1 MSGAIQFA
9 GYSVTSIKSDCGWGS
24 SESSLSLGLVVD
36 PGNIAFG
43 VSADAGPDLSL
54 MLGLPATFA
63 MSSGF
68 SFQGILENFSQNGS
82 QSGLPLY
89 DAKLVDP
96 RFILSNYTIICKDYL
111 GVVTAPNVFNVYGA
125 LGYTGSSITPSGM
138 YFDII
143 RLGISQYTNN
153 PRANVIFGGAMMF
166 NGVRYG
172 VDLSE
177 IPQSYITINDFQQDL
192 LSMISSVCTQ
202 LGLDFFVELNG
213 YVIKIRTVSIYD
225 QVSTSTLQ
233 DLIVNG
239 MGNNVSSFS
248 RGISIAKDAVTSRMI
263 VGPNQEFMYFPKIG
277 SRYYGKDFNGL
288 PIFGQPAIITLFISS
303 TNGEPLPTISDEDY
317 TWKITKGSEKEPLQ
331 KSYGILTEI
340 VPVLIKENVLAN
352 LLGTNILTATLY
364 ELELANEVKMGK
376 GDGEGDIEEYL
387 KKYRYTLYV
396 ALGGDSGAKKGG
408 IAQRDDGFGELLK
421 QERAGL
427 VGIDDKEKNMKLLI
441 DALAETYGHMGF
453 AYPVGDEILVRKE
466 YGKLQFSREAV
477 SSAWFPEWEAGL
489 VYFNKGYN
497 INQLISSD
505 MRFKPF
511 LISGIE
517 VDKSFGWSAG
527 GYVVPS
533 DGGAEMILGNPAN
546 QFDFGY
552 PLMDRPGDPEFITD
566 KLCKYKYNTS
576 MQKLPYPIWNT
587 PMAVLK
593 SDTIDQQN
601 KIVAMAK
608 SSFGRKP
615 RSSRIQDAP
624 NNPLGAGIPVKDLT
638 QSYGPW
644 AAVGNVGKT
653 QVDLDSQLTP
663 WNWGSTKIMNDYA
676 RQTVAN
682 SLSKS
687 QLNEE
692 GDLTVTGLPT
702 TEFGNIMQFVGVS
715 ISAISISIDSKSGY
729 TTTYRFRR
737 FSPKFG
743 TFNQTRINQIKNF
756 SDTVKDVKSRVLE
769 TISATDYNI
778 NQLRLSAKIGLD
790 AMARVKKRQRDQKI
804 NSPHIWLMSATTLT
818 QTDNGNPTIFTKIQT
833 GDSDDAS
840 RFLYGRLGS
849 KINTA
854 AMSLDGLIR
863 PYYNYY
869 GSVGEIP
876 KDLEDEGQYLPVL
889 TDPENTG
896 SYLNTKSLN
905 PFGTL
910 SDVACIYANT
920 FNEGQNKENETLD
933 VENLKPFALRGPLML
948 SGWGFDRYTLKAVPK
963 VGKDRLSDPYPSS
976 QDDKKYIAQQTNS
989 FKTGPVDLVWDEGR
1003 GVWTNN
1009 SVANFSVAG
1018 TGLVKTGE
1026 FGSGY
1031 VYTDLNNGVLKKSN
1045 SPVVVKIFNGSGRD
1059 WSGSGTNAVKKVI
1072 GFFDANL
1079 NTWFGFPVELSASGQ
1094 TEDVPY
1100 IHSVTCS
1107 GSSLLVEKKVMK
1119 FKNGLLKEVVASGS
1133 GTGTTTTTI
1142 TSTTAGF

>member
-1 MSGAIQFA
+1 MSGSIQFA

-54 MLGLPATFA
+54 MIGLPATFA

-153 PRANVIFGGAMMF
+153 PGANVIFGGAMMF
-166 NGVRYG
+166 AGVRYA

-177 IPQSYITINDFQQDL
+177 IPNSYITINDFQQDL
-192 LSMISSVCTQ
+192 LSMVSSVCTQ

-225 QVSTSTLQ
+225 QVSTSALQ
-233 DLIVNG
+233 DFIVNG
-239 MGNNVSSFS
+239 SGNNVSSFS
-248 RGISIAKDAVTSRMI
+248 RGISIAKDATTSRMI

-288 PIFGQPAIITLFISS
+288 PIFGQPALITLFMSS
-303 TNGEPLPTISDEDY
+303 LNDKPLPTTSDNDVD
-317 TWKITKGSEKEPLQ
+317 WKVTQGGEKPTQ

-340 VPVLIKENVLAN
+340 VPVLIKDNTLAR
-352 LLGTNILTATLY
+352 LLGTNIFTATLY
-364 ELELANEVKMGK
+364 ELEFANEIKSGK
-376 GDGEGDIEEYL
+376 GDGDGDLGEYL
-387 KKYRYTLYV
+387 KKYRYSVYV
-396 ALGGDSGAKKGG
+396 ALGGSDGRREVA
-408 IAQRDDGFGELLK
+408 RDDGFAFLLQK
-421 QERAGL
+421 ERRGL
-427 VGIDDKEKNMKLLI
+427 IQGDDLEDNIKLFI

-453 AYPVGDEILVRKE
+453 AYPVGDEILVRQE

-477 SSAWFPEWEAGL
+477 GSAWFPEWEAGL
-489 VYFNKGYN
+489 VTFNDGYN

-511 LISGIE
+511 LISGVK
-517 VDKSFGWSAG
+517 VDKSIGWSAG

-546 QFDFGY
+546 QADFGY
-552 PLMDRPGDPEFITD
+552 PYMDGQSFITNEGCIYRYD
-566 KLCKYKYNTS
+566 TS
-576 MQKLPYPIWNT
+576 MKKFPYPVWNT

-601 KIVAMAK
+601 KLVSMGRPG
-608 SSFGRKP
+608 FGTKFKP
-615 RSSRIQDAP
+615 PTIQDAP

-663 WNWGSTKIMNDYA
+663 WNWGSTRIMNDYA

-692 GDLTVTGLPT
+692 GDLTITGLPT

-715 ISAISISIDSKSGY
+715 ISAISITIDSKSGY
-729 TTTYRFRR
+729 STTYRFRR

-756 SDTVKDVKSRVLE
+756 SDTVKDVKSRILE
-769 TISATDYNI
+769 TVSATDYDI
-778 NQLRLSAKIGLD
+778 AQLRLSARIGLD
-790 AMARVKKRQRDQKI
+790 ALNRVKRKQRNLKL
-804 NSPHIWLMSATTLT
+804 NSPHIWFMSATDIT
-818 QTDNGNPTIFTKIQT
+818 QTDNGNPTIITKIQT
-833 GDSDDAS
+833 GDSDDAE
-840 RFLYGRLGS
+840 RFLYGRLGPTV
-849 KINTA
+849 NTA

-876 KDLEDEGQYLPVL
+876 KELENVGEYLPAL
-889 TDPENTG
+889 TDPQNTG
-896 SYLNTKSLN
+896 SYLNTRSLN

-933 VENLKPFALRGPLML
+933 LVNLKPFALRGPLML
-948 SGWGFDRYTLKAVPK
+948 SGWGFDRYTLQAVPK
-963 VGKDRLSDPYPSS
+963 VGKDRISEPYPSS
-976 QDDKKYIAQQTNS
+976 QDNKELIVQQTNS

-1009 SVANFSVAG
+1009 SVATFSVEG

-1031 VYTDLNNGVLKKSN
+1031 IYSNFNGSKLTKLGT
-1045 SPVVVKIFNGSGRD
+1045 PVVVKIFNGSGKD
-1059 WSGSGTNAVKKVI
+1059 WSGTGINPIKTVM
-1072 GFFDANL
+1072 GLFDANL
-1079 NTWFGFPVELSASGQ
+1079 NTWFGVPIELSASGQ

-1107 GSSLLVEKKVMK
+1107 GSSLVIEKKVMK

-1133 GTGTTTTTI
+1133 GTGTTTTTL
-1142 TSTTAGF
+1142 TPTTTTPGY

>member
-43 VSADAGPDLSL
+43 ISADAGPDLSL

-166 NGVRYG
+166 NGVRYA

-202 LGLDFFVELNG
+202 LALDFFVELNG

-225 QVSTSTLQ
+225 QVSTSALQ
-233 DLIVNG
+233 DFIVNG
-239 MGNNVSSFS
+239 SGNNVSSFS
-248 RGISIAKDAVTSRMI
+248 RGISIAKDATTSRMI

-303 TNGEPLPTISDEDY
+303 LNNKPLPTISDIDMIWEVTREDED
-317 TWKITKGSEKEPLQ
+317 KKPLQ
-331 KSYGILTEI
+331 KKYGILTEI
-340 VPVLIKENVLAN
+340 VPVLIKDNTLAR
-352 LLGTNILTATLY
+352 LLGTNIFTATLY
-364 ELELANEVKMGK
+364 ELELANEIKLGK
-376 GDGEGDIEEYL
+376 GDGDGDLGEYL
-387 KKYRYTLYV
+387 KRYRYSVYV
-396 ALGGDSGAKKGG
+396 ALGGSDQGKAFE
-408 IAQRDDGFGELLK
+408 RDDGFAQLLK
-421 QERAGL
+421 KERAG
-427 VGIDDKEKNMKLLI
+427 ITRQDDLEDSLKLLI

-477 SSAWFPEWEAGL
+477 TSAWFPEWEAGL
-489 VYFNKGYN
+489 VYFNDGYN

-511 LISGIE
+511 LISGVE
-517 VDKSFGWSAG
+517 VDKSIGWSAG

-552 PLMDRPGDPEFITD
+552 PYMDGQNFITNEGSV
-566 KLCKYKYNTS
+566 YKYDTS
-576 MQKLPYPIWNT
+576 MKKLPYPIWNT

-601 KIVAMAK
+601 KLLSI
-608 SSFGRKP
+608 GRPGTLGKFKTP
-615 RSSRIQDAP
+615 TIQDAP

-692 GDLTVTGLPT
+692 GDLTITGLPT

-729 TTTYRFRR
+729 STTYRFRR

-756 SDTVKDVKSRVLE
+756 SDTVKDVKSRILE

-778 NQLRLSAKIGLD
+778 NQLKLSARIGLN
-790 AMARVKKRQRDQKI
+790 ALNRAKRKQRNLKL
-804 NSPHIWLMSATTLT
+804 NSPHIWFMSATDLT

-833 GDSDDAS
+833 GDSDDAE
-840 RFLYGRLGS
+840 RFLYGRLGP
-849 KINTA
+849 KVNTA

-876 KDLEDEGQYLPVL
+876 KELENTGKYLPTL
-889 TDPENTG
+889 TDPQNTG

-910 SDVACIYANT
+910 SDVSCIYANT

-933 VENLKPFALRGPLML
+933 LVNLKPFALRGPLML

-963 VGKDRLSDPYPSS
+963 VGENRISEPYPSS
-976 QDDKKYIAQQTNS
+976 QDNKELIVQQTNS

-1009 SVANFSVAG
+1009 SVATFSVAG

-1031 VYTDLNNGVLKKSN
+1031 VYTDFNEEVLKKSN

-1079 NTWFGFPVELSASGQ
+1079 NTWFGFPVELSGGQ

-1107 GSSLLVEKKVMK
+1107 GSSLVIEKKVMK

-1133 GTGTTTTTI
+1133 GTGTTTTTL

>member
-43 VSADAGPDLSL
+43 ISADAGPDLSL

-153 PRANVIFGGAMMF
+153 PGANVIFGGAMMF
-166 NGVRYG
+166 NGVRYA

-202 LGLDFFVELNG
+202 LALDFFVELNG

-225 QVSTSTLQ
+225 QVSTSALQ
-233 DLIVNG
+233 DFIVNG
-239 MGNNVSSFS
+239 SGNNVSSFS
-248 RGISIAKDAVTSRMI
+248 RGISIAKDATTSRMI

-288 PIFGQPAIITLFISS
+288 PIFGQPAIITLFMSS
-303 TNGEPLPTISDEDY
+303 LNGNPLPETSDDDIQ
-317 TWKITKGSEKEPLQ
+317 WLITQKVRINNQEKATQ
-331 KSYGILTEI
+331 KRYGIVTEI
-340 VPVLIKENVLAN
+340 VPVLIKDNALAI
-352 LLGTNILTATLY
+352 LLGTNIFTATLY
-364 ELELANEVKMGK
+364 ELELANEIKLGK
-376 GDGEGDIEEYL
+376 GDGDGDFGEYL
-387 KKYRYTLYV
+387 RRYRYSVYV
-396 ALGGDSGAKKGG
+396 ALGGSDGQRQFA
-408 IAQRDDGFGELLK
+408 RDDGFAGLLK
-421 QERAGL
+421 KER
-427 VGIDDKEKNMKLLI
+427 VGIVGEDDLEDNLKLFI
-441 DALAETYGHMGF
+441 DALAETYGHMAF

-489 VYFNKGYN
+489 VYFKDGYN

-511 LISGIE
+511 LISDIK
-517 VDKSFGWSAG
+517 VDKSIGWSAG

-552 PLMDRPGDPEFITD
+552 PYMDGQSLISSEGCI
-566 KLCKYKYNTS
+566 YKYDTS
-576 MQKLPYPIWNT
+576 MKKLPYPIWNT
-587 PMAVLK
+587 PMAILK

-601 KIVAMAK
+601 KLTSLGK
-608 SSFGRKP
+608 QGFGGNK
-615 RSSRIQDAP
+615 RSPVIQDAP
-624 NNPLGAGIPVKDLT
+624 NNPIGAGIPVKDLT

-692 GDLTVTGLPT
+692 GDLTITGLPT

-756 SDTVKDVKSRVLE
+756 SDTVKDVKSRILE
-769 TISATDYNI
+769 TVSATDYNLA
-778 NQLRLSAKIGLD
+778 QLKLSARIGLD
-790 AMARVKKRQRDQKI
+790 ALNRVKRKQRNLKL
-804 NSPHIWLMSATTLT
+804 NSPHIWFMSATDIT
-818 QTDNGNPTIFTKIQT
+818 QTDNGNPTFFTKIQT
-833 GDSDDAS
+833 GDSDDAA
-840 RFLYGRLGS
+840 RFLYKRLGPTA
-849 KINTA
+849 NTA

-876 KDLEDEGQYLPVL
+876 KELEDEGQYLPAL
-889 TDPENTG
+889 TDPQNTG

-910 SDVACIYANT
+910 SDVSCIYANT

-933 VENLKPFALRGPLML
+933 LENLKPFALRGPLML
-948 SGWGFDRYTLKAVPK
+948 SGWGFDRYSLKAVPK
-963 VGKDRLSDPYPSS
+963 VGTDRLSEPYPSS
-976 QDDKKYIAQQTNS
+976 QDDKEYIVQQTNS

-1009 SVANFSVAG
+1009 SVATFSVAG
-1018 TGLVKTGE
+1018 TGLVKVGE

-1031 VYTDLNNGVLKKSN
+1031 VYTDFKEGVLTKVGT
-1045 SPVVVKIFNGSGRD
+1045 PVVVKLFNGSGRD
-1059 WSGSGTNAVKKVI
+1059 WSGSGTHAVKEVI
-1072 GFFDANL
+1072 GYFDANL
-1079 NTWFGFPVELSASGQ
+1079 NTWFGFPVALSGGQ

-1100 IHSVTCS
+1100 IHSVSCS

-1119 FKNGLLKEVVASGS
+1119 FKNGILKEVVASGS
-1133 GTGTTTTTI
+1133 GTGTTTTVIGTF
-1142 TSTTAGF
+1142 T